1 MTGRALVGLTA
12 TMLGLALGLWLAACG
27 PDEEDQVLPLADDIT
42 STTTVTKEP
51 SPREKVEKLAAE
63 WAAAFAAGHP
73 DACDH
78 MTQRDCGFYVVG
90 GEPSDFAASFG
101 FSEVEEVELERKGDR
116 PATAVVGFSNGRHV
130 ELQRKDDAWQ
140 VSDVDDRASG
150 PTPSPADH

>member
-1 MTGRALVGLTA
+1 MTGRAFVGLTA

-27 PDEEDQVLPLADDIT
+27 PDEEDQVLPLADD
-42 STTTVTKEP
+42 TTTTTTAPKEP
-51 SPREKVEKLAAE
+51 SEREEVEELAAE

-101 FSEVEEVELERKGDR
+101 FSEVEKVELERNGDG
-116 PATAVVGFSNGRHV
+116 PPSALVGFSNGRYV
-130 ELQRKDDAWQ
+130 ELQRKDDAWE
-140 VSDVDDRASG
+140 VSDVEAREPGGPSG
-150 PTPSPADH
+150 GE